1 MKASKSCIQILITGN
16 KTQRPSG
23 HQQNRGEIRMSE
35 CDHDFS
41 IEENNQYNKCSKCGT
56 WIEYKDIPLYETK
69 RELKEKELQFAEARE
84 DVKSYKYDLN
94 TLVDIISDC
103 VNKMSMEECYDTL
116 KEVVDHYEKQKE
128 QEPQPNLGGL
138 VDEHCDLIKEQG

>member
-1 MKASKSCIQILITGN
+1 MSVYKDRKEWN
-16 KTQRPSG
+16 KWNKLADDSARL
-23 HQQNRGEIRMSE
+23 
-35 CDHDFS
+35 
-41 IEENNQYNKCSKCGT
+41 IEELGDFDDDTAIVRADREIKVLLSKNQDL
-56 WIEYKDIPLYETK
+56 ERQLE
-69 RELKEKELQFAEARE
+69 EARE

-138 VDEHCDLIKEQG
+138 VDEHCDLIEESEG

>member
-1 MKASKSCIQILITGN
+1 
-16 KTQRPSG
+16 
-23 HQQNRGEIRMSE
+23 MSE
-35 CDHDFS
+35 QCKICERDTGGF
-41 IEENNQYNKCSKCGT
+41 
-56 WIEYKDIPLYETK
+56 EYCNEFCEIQGLRSQLE
-69 RELKEKELQFAEARE
+69 EARE
-84 DVKSYKYDLN
+84 DIESYKYDLE
-94 TLVDIISDC
+94 TLVSVVSDC

>member
-1 MKASKSCIQILITGN
+1 MSFC
-16 KTQRPSG
+16 
-23 HQQNRGEIRMSE
+23 GEHGTDGECSE
-35 CDHDFS
+35 CVA
-41 IEENNQYNKCSKCGT
+41 
-56 WIEYKDIPLYETK
+56 EYYYDKINHLE
-69 RELKEKELQFAEARE
+69 RQLAEARE

-116 KEVVDHYEKQKE
+116 KEVVDHYEQLKE
-128 QEPQPNLGGL
+128 QEPRTYLGGL